1 MDFISKPQARR
12 VIPNWRYF
20 NSTLQLGELNSLSP
34 DNKNDDLYPID
45 EYINDWIDK
54 KSVHRATDLISSA
67 ICNSQKENPYVLEA
81 ARYLLDESSQNITDI
96 HRKMSNFI
104 LDEDVDVDNRIKQ
117 LQLRA
122 MDKLDS
128 VTDVARRIHDYRII
142 AHANPYNPIVYVDMA
157 RAYTTIGESEKA
169 ERLIKLSLHL
179 DPRSR
184 FVARAAARFYIHIG
198 DFDQAASIIHKTG
211 FSKYDPWLMASAI
224 SIGMMLGK
232 RSSYIK
238 KGEQMAFSD
247 NLTPF
252 CISELASTIGTIEM
266 EDGYRKASRN
276 LFRRS
281 LISPNDNSLAQ
292 VRWASHVYNIPI
304 DINDSIKIS
313 NGYEE
318 MSYRFIAEEKYEE
331 AMNSVIDWI
340 CDIPFS
346 EKSVRLGYDISTIF
360 MRNYDLSSKIL
371 EVGLKANPSNKDML
385 NNRAYINALSNNIE
399 EAQNDMKKLEKICT
413 IDEGGTI
420 PICMTA
426 TQGLILYRTGNVEE
440 GRKKYHQAIQM
451 AQDLNDESVV
461 IKAQLNMYRED
472 IIASDFS
479 DVETIKVIEELNIP
493 NKFVGLKYLKDEILE
508 MINKRNKNIY
518 KKL

>member
-12 VIPNWRYF
+12 VIPNWRYY
-20 NSTLQLGELNSLSP
+20 NNTLQLGELNSLSP
-34 DNKNDDLYPID
+34 DIKDVDFYPID

-54 KSVHRATDLISSA
+54 RSVHRATDLISSA

-81 ARYLLDESSQNITDI
+81 ARYLLDESNHNITDI
-96 HRKMSNFI
+96 HRRMTNFI
-104 LDEDVDVDNRIKQ
+104 LDEDVDGDNRIKQ

-169 ERLIKLSLHL
+169 EHLIKLSLHL

-198 DFDQAASIIHKTG
+198 DYDQAANVIQKTG
-211 FSKYDPWLMASAI
+211 FAKYDPWLMASAI
-224 SIGMMLGK
+224 SVCMMRGK

-238 KGEQMAFSD
+238 KGELMAFSD

-266 EDGYRKASRN
+266 EDGYRKTSRN

-292 VRWASHVYNIPI
+292 VRWATRAYNMPI
-304 DINDSIKIS
+304 DIKDSIKIS

-318 MSYRFIAEEKYEE
+318 MSYRLLSDEKYEE
-331 AMNSVIDWI
+331 AMDSVIDWI
-340 CDIPFS
+340 CDMPFS
-346 EKSVRLGYDISTIF
+346 EKSVRLGYDISTTLL
-360 MRNYDLSSKIL
+360 RDYNLSSKVL

-385 NNRAYINALSNNIE
+385 NNRAYINALNNNIE
-399 EAQNDMKKLEKICT
+399 EAQKDMKKLEKICT

-426 TQGLILYRTGNVEE
+426 TQGLILYRTGNAEE

-451 AQDLNDESVV
+451 ANDLNDESVV

-472 IIASDFS
+472 IIVSDFS
-479 DVETIKVIEELNIP
+479 DVETIKVVEELNIP
-493 NKFVGLKYLKDEILE
+493 DKFAGLKYLQDDIIE
-508 MINKRNKNIY
+508 MINKRNKYIL
-518 KKL
+518 K